1 MKENTIMTRK
11 HTLLSALALC
21 VLASV
26 AVSCGSDN
34 SGTAET
40 TAAVGG
46 TDTAAVTEGETA
58 SDRPALDLP
67 PMDFGGEALRI
78 LGYEVGVDC
87 IKQPDFFYDEA
98 SAGELINDA
107 IHTRNL
113 MIEERYNCKIEVTVE
128 STPKVTAS
136 NAITAGSDDFD
147 ITELYI
153 NDTMKLAME
162 GMFLN
167 WYDLDH
173 IKLDQPWWDQAI
185 QRDLAIYDKIYVMTG
200 DISLYD
206 EELNYCVY
214 FNKQVAQN
222 NDVGDLY
229 EMARSKK

>member
-1 MKENTIMTRK
+1 MTRK

-26 AVSCGSDN
+26 AVSCGGGDT
-34 SGTAET
+34 GAADTTAPAVQDTDAATEAET
-40 TAAVGG
+40 T
-46 TDTAAVTEGETA
+46 

-67 PMDFGGEALRI
+67 AADFGGEALRI
-78 LGYEVGVDC
+78 LGYEVGVQC
-87 IKQPDFFYDEA
+87 IKQPDFLYDEE

-107 IHTRNL
+107 IHARNL
-113 MIEERYNCKIEVTVE
+113 IVEERYNCKIDVTVE
-128 STPKVTAS
+128 SDPLTTARNS
-136 NAITAGSDDFD
+136 ITAGSDDFD
-147 ITELYI
+147 VTELYI

-173 IKLDQPWWDQAI
+173 IKMDQPWWDQAI

-206 EELNYCVY
+206 EHR
-214 FNKQVAQN
+214 
-222 NDVGDLY
+222 
-229 EMARSKK
+229 RSLRDGTQ